1 MSYSPNHATLPS
13 PMKDTILKALNWRY
27 AGKIFDPSKKVS
39 EDEFRTIL
47 DAGRLAPSVFGIE
60 PWKFLVIENTETRTA
75 LRAAA
80 YDQPKVT
87 DASHLIVICRR
98 TDVRENITRELIER
112 TGAVTGADTA
122 SLAGLEG
129 MVAGTIAGKSDA
141 EVAAWA
147 RAQTYIALGM
157 MIETAAL
164 LNIDSGPMEGFDPA
178 KVDEILGLS
187 SKNLASVTML
197 AIGHRGQDPAAD
209 RPKVRRSFAEVVDF
223 VR

>member
-1 MSYSPNHATLPS
+1 MPLSPNHATLPS

-39 EDEFRTIL
+39 EDELQTIL
-47 DAGRLAPSVFGIE
+47 EAGRLAPSSFGIE
-60 PWKFLVIENTETRTA
+60 AWKFLVIENSETRAA
-75 LRAAA
+75 LRAIA

-87 DASHLIVICRR
+87 DASHLLVFCRR
-98 TDVRENITRELIER
+98 TDIRENITRELIER
-112 TGAVTGADTA
+112 TSAITGADTA
-122 SLAGLEG
+122 SLAGFEG
-129 MVAGTIAGKSDA
+129 MVSGTIASRNDA
-141 EVAAWA
+141 EIASWV

-164 LNIDSGPMEGFDPA
+164 LAIDTCPMEGFDSA
-178 KVDEILGLS
+178 KADEILGLT

-197 AIGHRGQDPAAD
+197 AIGHRGQDDAAG
-209 RPKVRRSFAEVVDF
+209 RPKVRRPFAEVVDF